1 MVMPKKLFTNKQE
14 QYVLSIQY
22 GRSAKEVAS
31 MVNKKFGLS
40 VNADQIRYWRYR
52 TQVDSGRRVLGRFH
66 KGHIPH
72 NKGKK
77 YPDMERTSSM
87 FKKGHKPHH
96 SYPIGYEKISFHGNS
111 VVKQPD
117 GSWRSKAKI
126 MYEQYHGVT
135 VPDEDYVIALD
146 GNRLNL
152 EKDNL
157 IHVTKAELLGINQHD
172 VLRLGDKELSSAVHK
187 IVKLRGFLFKKQ
199 KEGK

>member
-1 MVMPKKLFTNKQE
+1 MPKKLFTEKQE
-14 QYVLSIQY
+14 QYLLSIQY

-31 MVNKKFGLS
+31 MVNKKFGL
-40 VNADQIRYWRYR
+40 NITDDQIKYWRYR
-52 TQVDSGRRVLGRFH
+52 TQVDSGRRILGRFH
-66 KGHIPH
+66 KGQTPH

-77 YPDMERTSSM
+77 YPEAKRNSGM
-87 FKKGHKPHH
+87 FKKGNVPHH
-96 SYPIGYEKISFHGNS
+96 TYPVGHEKISFHGNP

-135 VPDEDYVIALD
+135 VPDEDYVIGLD

-157 IHVTKAELLGINQHD
+157 IHVTKAELLGINQYD

-187 IVKLRGFLFKKQ
+187 IVKLRGFSFKKQ